1 MGILSLGEALVEFY
15 RKKVDIP
22 LYKAGKFVGPYAA
35 GAPAIFADTV
45 ARLGSPSKFLGV
57 IGNDDFGKV
66 IQRKFEEDKVD
77 TSSLRVSKSTT
88 ATAFVS
94 YFKDGSRKFLFHLNN
109 SAAGELSPEDVR
121 ASNFEEMNYL
131 HITGSTLSIN
141 KSCRK
146 AIYESVEKAK
156 EKNLV
161 VSFDPNVRLELMD
174 REKIKKICQP
184 VFRNCDYLLPNEK
197 EIRTLSGEEDLEKAS
212 RQFLDMGMDSIILK
226 RGNKG
231 SEVFTSNDHFEVP
244 SFDIEEVD
252 PTGAGDSFNAGFIHS
267 LFQGKDLKEATIFAN
282 AVGALCV
289 SKQGGTSGAS
299 SAEEV
304 EKFLDKHQK
313 KNEGK

>member
-1 MGILSLGEALVEFY
+1 MGIISLGEALVEFY

-22 LYKAGKFVGPYAA
+22 LYETGEFVGPYAA
-35 GAPAIFADTV
+35 GAPAIFAAAV

-57 IGNDDFGKV
+57 IGDDDFGKV
-66 IQRKFEEDKVD
+66 IRQKFEEDQVD
-77 TSSLRVSKSTT
+77 TSFLRVSKSTT

-94 YFKDGSRKFLFHLNN
+94 YFEDGNRKFLFHLNN
-109 SAAGELSPEDVR
+109 SAAGELSPGDVR

-131 HITGSTLSIN
+131 HVTGSTLSIN
-141 KSCRK
+141 KSCRE
-146 AIYESVEKAK
+146 AIYEAVERAK
-156 EKNLV
+156 EKNLA

-174 REKIKKICQP
+174 RERIKKICQP

-197 EIRTLSGEEDLEKAS
+197 EIRALTREENLEKAS
-212 RQFLDMGMDSIILK
+212 EKFLDMGMDSIILK
-226 RGNKG
+226 KGNKG
-231 SEVFTSNDHFEVP
+231 SEVFTSDGHFEVP
-244 SFDIEEVD
+244 SFNIEEVD

-267 LFQGKDLKEATIFAN
+267 LFQGKGLKEATIFAN

-299 SAEEV
+299 STEEV